1 MFEREVHHP
10 GRVHH
15 PARRIFAAMVAVDY
29 HTDPACPWSWA
40 AETRIRTLMVEYGQ
54 DLRWRLVMGGL
65 AREVAP
71 GVSPR
76 ATLPP
81 QIRAVLIEDW
91 LTVSAETGAPLDPL
105 TWMEGG
111 IRTTYP
117 ACMAVRAAA
126 EQGIEAAF
134 GYLRRVREGIMCERL
149 KLDHAEALVEAA
161 RQVGLDVER
170 FRLSLRSHAITEAFG
185 ADLEATAALAA
196 ELGPRPPR
204 SSEGAGGAALPTAV
218 FAGDGARQ
226 AVSGLEPMEAYR
238 RAAEACGARRQ
249 AVHPGVEEV
258 VRRFGRVTTGEVEAL
273 CDLPGPRA
281 HAELWRLAEGWR
293 LRPVRVLTGWMWEAA

>member
-1 MFEREVHHP
+1 
-10 GRVHH
+10 
-15 PARRIFAAMVAVDY
+15 MVAVDY

-40 AETRIRTLMVEYGQ
+40 AEARIRALMVEYRE
-54 DLRWRLVMGGL
+54 DLTWRLVMGGL

-71 GVSPR
+71 RVSPR

-81 QIRAVLIEDW
+81 EVRARLMEQW
-91 LTVSAETGAPLDPL
+91 LAVSAETAAPLDPL
-105 TWMEGG
+105 TWVEGG

-117 ACMAVRAAA
+117 ACMAVHAAA
-126 EQGIEAAF
+126 EQGIEAAL
-134 GYLRRVREGIMCERL
+134 GYLRRLREGIMCERL

-161 RQVGLDVER
+161 RQAGLDVER
-170 FRLSLRSHAITEAFG
+170 FRLGLRSHAITEAFG
-185 ADLEATAALAA
+185 AALEATAALAA
-196 ELGPRPPR
+196 EQGPRPPH

-218 FAGDGARQ
+218 FSGDARRE
-226 AVSGLEPMEAYR
+226 VVCGLQPLEAYR
-238 RAAEACGARRQ
+238 RAAETCGARRQ
-249 AVHPGVEEV
+249 NARPGVDEA
-258 VRRFGRVTTGEVEAL
+258 VRRFGRVTTAEVEAL